1 MFIRT
6 CLDHLH
12 SGELRSNYVG
22 NQLNDASRAARCLGN
37 AVRNGARVAQDCGS
51 CDRHDRHAL
60 HDGPSPEDGPHS
72 RSPLRPEEPPHRKKT
87 DAEKYS
93 R

>member
-12 SGELRSNYVG
+12 GGELRFDYVG
-22 NQLNDASRAARCLGN
+22 NQLNGASRAARCLGN
-37 AVRNGARVAQDCGS
+37 AVRNGAWVAQDCGS
-51 CDRHDRHAL
+51 CDRHDRH
-60 HDGPSPEDGPHS
+60 DGPNPEDGPHS
-72 RSPLRPEEPPHRKKT
+72 RSPMRPEEPPHQQKA
-87 DAEKYS
+87 DDEKYS